1 MKLVS
6 LNNRTEVLP
15 ALHGRRVEPA
25 GQGVQAGTRRSPDG
39 AHGAQVRFDR
49 RATRINR
56 FPVEQSLARSPE
68 SPWLGRF
75 LDIEV

>member
-1 MKLVS
+1 MNVKRLA
-6 LNNRTEVLP
+6 LGDRTEVLP

-25 GQGVQAGTRRSPDG
+25 PQGLQAGSGHPRGAEARFSRRTTR
-39 AHGAQVRFDR
+39 V
-49 RATRINR
+49 NR